1 MDESILYSS
10 QEPITLGQNNQ
21 LIMTAPFNPTHPA
34 NPHYLPLNRSLVTPK
49 NHYVEH
55 FVKPES
61 YIKYVP
67 KNGPLL
73 DLDQKD
79 PAIQEARMTEKQL
92 LEKGFRYLEGT
103 TIKISPRAEI
113 NLT

>member
-1 MDESILYSS
+1 
-10 QEPITLGQNNQ
+10 
-21 LIMTAPFNPTHPA
+21 MTAPFNPAHPA
-34 NPHYLPLNRSLVTPK
+34 NPHYLPQNRSLVTPK

-55 FVKPES
+55 FVNPES

-73 DLDQKD
+73 DLDQRD

-92 LEKGFRYLEGT
+92 LDKGFRYFEGT

>member
-1 MDESILYSS
+1 M
-10 QEPITLGQNNQ
+10 GQNNQ

-55 FVKPES
+55 FVKAES

-113 NLT
+113 SLT

>member
-10 QEPITLGQNNQ
+10 QEPITLGHDHH

-34 NPHYLPLNRSLVTPK
+34 NPHYLPHNRSLVTPK

-61 YIKYVP
+61 YIRYVP
-67 KNGPLL
+67 RNGPLI
-73 DLDQKD
+73 DMDHKD
-79 PAIQEARMTEKQL
+79 PGVQEARMTEKQL
-92 LEKGFRYLEGT
+92 LDRGYRYLEGT
-103 TIKISPRAEI
+103 TIKISPRAEVC
-113 NLT
+113 LT